1 MINVT
6 ISLPNGS
13 TKKVPLD
20 NKEQVQEFIS
30 VLPSK
35 IEKGTA
41 LHVRC
46 DLLSIS
52 GIVRG
57 TK

>member
-6 ISLPNGS
+6 ITLPGGS

-20 NKEQVQEFIS
+20 NKAQVEEFIS
-30 VLPSK
+30 ILPSK